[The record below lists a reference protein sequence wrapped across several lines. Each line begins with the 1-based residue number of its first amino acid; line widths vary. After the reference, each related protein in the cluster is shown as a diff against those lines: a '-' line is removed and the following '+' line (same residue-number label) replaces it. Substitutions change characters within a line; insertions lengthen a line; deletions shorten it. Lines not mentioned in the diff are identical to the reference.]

1 MKKSHLQVLE
11 QFRIIFRSLR
21 RHYQDVEK
29 VTGVSGAQLWALAHV
44 VASPGGGV
52 GALARAL
59 AVHQSTASNLLRDLA
74 ARGLVARERRGADQ
88 RQVQL
93 FATPK
98 GLRVLRRAPR
108 PRIGVLQQ
116 ALTDLPARRVARLYR
131 ELGELLSAMQRKDR
145 TARRVPLS
153 TMK

>member
-1 MKKSHLQVLE
+1 MLE

-29 VTGVSGAQLWALAHV
+29 VTGVSGAQLWVLAHV
-44 VASPGGGV
+44 AANPGCGV
-52 GALARAL
+52 GALAQAL
-59 AVHQSTASNLLRDLA
+59 AVHQSTASNLLRSLA

-88 RQVQL
+88 RSVQL

-98 GLRVLRRAPR
+98 GQRVLRSAPR

-116 ALTDLPARRVARLYR
+116 ALSDLPPGRLARLYR
-131 ELGELLSAMQRKDR
+131 ELDALLSAMQRKDLR
-145 TARRVPLS
+145 ARRILLS
-153 TMK
+153 VMK